1 MKENEPN
8 PEAEVAKAEVTP
20 AEAKA
25 AAVKPEAKAVE
36 PEPEASA
43 PEPKPE
49 AKTEPASEA
58 GAKKPSDLTP
68 QLVKRVHELYA
79 QLGREE
85 VRAVLAWE
93 KADPKILEDETKAEP
108 KPEVKAAEPIPDTNA
123 AKPKAEAEAAEPK
136 PEVKVTE
143 LKPEAKDAES
153 PPDSKAAKPKPD
165 AKAAEPA
172 PDTKATKPKPE
183 FRNKIIFTLSIL
195 GVLAALVAAYIMGME
210 RKAQPPVFKPVSN
223 PYDSAIYA
231 NGLIE
236 SEQSSGENIN
246 IFPEVSGP
254 ITQVLV
260 REGQQVTAGTPLF
273 SIDDSVQRATTEQ
286 LKAQSE
292 AALAL
297 LDELKAEPRPETLA
311 IAVSQVGLAE
321 SNLKAARD
329 QYDKDRASYDMDPKS
344 ISKIVLD
351 TAEDA
356 VNQAAAAL
364 DVARKQYDLTKAGA
378 WSYDITNQEKQS
390 AALQQAYL
398 AANALLVKFSV
409 KAPTNGVVL
418 AINAALGSYESSQGA
433 YNPTTQLFDPLVVM
447 GAPQDHL
454 EVRCYVDEI
463 LVSQL
468 PSSFH
473 VRAEMSIRGSY
484 TNKVP
489 LEFVR
494 VQPYVSPKIE
504 LSNERQEQ
512 VDLRVLPVIFRF
524 EKKDVPVYP
533 GQLVDVYIGKE

>member
-8 PEAEVAKAEVTP
+8 PEAKAAEPNPKATP
-20 AEAKA
+20 AEP
-25 AAVKPEAKAVE
+25 KPEATPAE
-36 PEPEASA
+36 G
-43 PEPKPE
+43 KPE

-68 QLVKRVHELYA
+68 QLIQRVHELYA

-93 KADPKILEDETKAEP
+93 KAEPKILEDETKAEP
-108 KPEVKAAEPIPDTNA
+108 KPEVKAAEPMPNTNA
-123 AKPKAEAEAAEPK
+123 AKPKAEAKAPEPK
-136 PEVKVTE
+136 PE
-143 LKPEAKDAES
+143 
-153 PPDSKAAKPKPD
+153 

-172 PDTKATKPKPE
+172 PEAKATKPKPE
-183 FRNKIIFTLSIL
+183 YRNKIIFTLSIL
-195 GVLAALVAAYIMGME
+195 GVLAALVAAYRFGME

-231 NGLIE
+231 NGIIE
-236 SEQSSGENIN
+236 SDQASGENIN

-260 REGQQVTAGTPLF
+260 REGQQVSAGTPLF

-286 LKAQSE
+286 LKSQSE
-292 AALAL
+292 AALAI

-329 QYDKDRASYDMDPKS
+329 QYDKDRASYDMDLKS

-378 WSYDITNQEKQS
+378 WSYDITNQEKQC
-390 AALQQAYL
+390 AALQQAYQ

-409 KAPTNGVVL
+409 KAPTDGVVL

>member
-8 PEAEVAKAEVTP
+8 PEAKAGEPNPKATP
-20 AEAKA
+20 AEL
-25 AAVKPEAKAVE
+25 KPEATPAGPK
-36 PEPEASA
+36 PEATTA
-43 PEPKPE
+43 EPKPE

-93 KADPKILEDETKAEP
+93 KAEPKILEDETKAEP
-108 KPEVKAAEPIPDTNA
+108 KPEVKAAEPISDTNA
-123 AKPKAEAEAAEPK
+123 AKPKAEA
-136 PEVKVTE
+136 
-143 LKPEAKDAES
+143 
-153 PPDSKAAKPKPD
+153 
-165 AKAAEPA
+165 KAAEPA
-172 PDTKATKPKPE
+172 SDTKPAKPKPE

-231 NGLIE
+231 NGIIE

-254 ITQVLV
+254 ITKVLV
-260 REGQQVTAGTPLF
+260 REGQQVTSGTPLF

-329 QYDKDRASYDMDPKS
+329 QYDKDRASYDSDPKS

-378 WSYDITNQEKQS
+378 WSYDITNQEKQC
-390 AALQQAYL
+390 AALQQAYQ

-409 KAPTNGVVL
+409 KAPTDGVVL

-433 YNPTTQLFDPLVVM
+433 YNPTTELFDPLVVM
-447 GAPQDHL
+447 GGLQDHL
-454 EVRCYVDEI
+454 EVRCDFDEI

-473 VRAEMSIRGSY
+473 VHAEMSIRGSY